1 VATTKWAHSFFNPF
15 TVIRFTLESLTV
27 YQTQVLLLEPRV
39 ANDDNNKSIQDQRP
53 NDRSNKEEESKHT
66 TLETKKISKNDIK
79 GRKQTSS
86 ATN

>member
-1 VATTKWAHSFFNPF
+1 VATTKRAHSFFNPF